1 MMKKI
6 IINICLWLVFLV
18 VYFLQLNF
26 FSWFRIA
33 GVMPNLFI
41 ILILY
46 IGLFMGKSMGLVY
59 GVLYG
64 LFLDLI
70 IGKRIGISSITLAGI
85 GIAGG
90 IFDKNFSKDSR
101 IIIMAMVAIATMI
114 YEAGNYFLGIIILKN
129 SIEIIEFL
137 KLVLIE
143 TIYNVLITI
152 ILYPIMQSTG
162 YNVEDEFKESK
173 ILTRYF

>member
-1 MMKKI
+1 
-6 IINICLWLVFLV
+6 
-18 VYFLQLNF
+18 
-26 FSWFRIA
+26 
-33 GVMPNLFI
+33 MPNLFI

-85 GIAGG
+85 WIAGG

-114 YEAGNYFLGIIILKN
+114 CEAGNYFLGIIILKN

-143 TIYNVLITI
+143 TVYNVLITI

>member
-152 ILYPIMQSTG
+152 ILYPIMQITG